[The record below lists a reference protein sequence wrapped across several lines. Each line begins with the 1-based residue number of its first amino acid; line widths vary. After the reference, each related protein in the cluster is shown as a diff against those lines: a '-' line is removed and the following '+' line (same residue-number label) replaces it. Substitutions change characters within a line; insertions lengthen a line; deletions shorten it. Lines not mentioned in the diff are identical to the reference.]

1 MSRRRA
7 LNPVGGVI
15 LTVLII
21 LAAAVLAFVLLTF
34 AGTLIA
40 LRHNMRPGEAMDLT
54 TSNLDGTRFEKYAER
69 VVRDV
74 EELRA
79 LPWEDVC
86 ISSFDGLR
94 LHGRLIRGEGDTV
107 ILVHGY
113 HSSAENDFAGIA
125 QWYVRRG
132 CTVLAVDQRSH
143 GRSEGRSVTF
153 GYRERRDAVA
163 WAQFAE
169 YELGSERVWMHGVSM
184 GAVSVLLAL
193 EDGYPD
199 CVRGVIADCP
209 FDSPVG
215 LFAFH
220 LRKRFHLPPFPVV
233 PIGTLAWALMI
244 GPDFVKDSCHAAAAE
259 SALPLLLFS
268 AGEDKTVPPR
278 CAEAVWEARGRR
290 DVWIHMPGAHHALCW
305 QEDAEQYASALESF
319 LSSERT
325 AQTAEEAGA

>member
-40 LRHNMRPGEAMDLT
+40 LRHNMRPGEAMDLM

-107 ILVHGY
+107 ILVHG
-113 HSSAENDFAGIA
+113 
-125 QWYVRRG
+125 
-132 CTVLAVDQRSH
+132 
-143 GRSEGRSVTF
+143 
-153 GYRERRDAVA
+153 
-163 WAQFAE
+163 
-169 YELGSERVWMHGVSM
+169 
-184 GAVSVLLAL
+184 
-193 EDGYPD
+193 
-199 CVRGVIADCP
+199 
-209 FDSPVG
+209 
-215 LFAFH
+215 
-220 LRKRFHLPPFPVV
+220 
-233 PIGTLAWALMI
+233 
-244 GPDFVKDSCHAAAAE
+244 
-259 SALPLLLFS
+259 
-268 AGEDKTVPPR
+268 
-278 CAEAVWEARGRR
+278 
-290 DVWIHMPGAHHALCW
+290 
-305 QEDAEQYASALESF
+305 
-319 LSSERT
+319 
-325 AQTAEEAGA
+325 

>member
-1 MSRRRA
+1 
-7 LNPVGGVI
+7 
-15 LTVLII
+15 
-21 LAAAVLAFVLLTF
+21 
-34 AGTLIA
+34 
-40 LRHNMRPGEAMDLT
+40 MDLT

-94 LHGRLIRGEGDTV
+94 LYGRLIRGEGDTV

-153 GYRERRDAVA
+153 GYREQRDAVA

-169 YELGSERVWMHGVSM
+169 CGLGSERVWMHGVSM